1 MNPGWV
7 RSKIMADS
15 QVPLFPRKGAKGQ
28 YGPPV
33 TQIRSI
39 DSNSSLTAATSAYYD
54 HMVRQGFSEHT
65 IKAFSGDLRLL
76 QKYFSGSMIISKI
89 GTKDLNDFLTW
100 LLHYR
105 GVPCSPKSYARRVTT
120 IKSFFGWLASINAI
134 PYDPAAA
141 IVHTRVK
148 TPLPVYLNDEQA
160 EKFLDAAEYKLNGPK
175 PDPRPYLLAHLV
187 LQTGIKKSECVGIGL
202 ADIDRSDQQP
212 TVLIRYSNP
221 RMQHK
226 ERKLAFASELLP
238 ILDQYIEKYRPR
250 ENLFECTPRNLEYVL
265 ADISEAAG
273 LPNQVSFEMLRWT
286 SAVRDYRDGMDHDHL
301 RKKMGLSKIT
311 WRETSEKLGKL
322 SEPGL

>member
-1 MNPGWV
+1 MV
-7 RSKIMADS
+7 DS

-33 TQIRSI
+33 TQIKSV

-76 QKYFSGSMIISKI
+76 QKYFGGSMIISKI

-120 IKSFFGWLASINAI
+120 IKNFFGWLASVQAI
-134 PYDPAAA
+134 PHDPAAA

-148 TPLPVYLNDEQA
+148 TPLPVYLNDDQV
-160 EKFLDAAEYKLNGPK
+160 EKFLDAADRKLSGPK
-175 PDPRPYLLAHLV
+175 PDPRPYLLIHLV

-202 ADIDRSDQQP
+202 NDIDRSGRQP
-212 TVLIRYSNP
+212 TVLIRYNNP

-226 ERKLAFASELLP
+226 ERKLAFAAELLSV
-238 ILDQYIEKYRPR
+238 LDQYLEKYQPR
-250 ENLFECTPRNLEYVL
+250 EYLFECTPRNLEYVL
-265 ADISEAAG
+265 ADVSEMAG
-273 LPNQVSFEMLRWT
+273 LTNQVSFEMLRWT

-301 RKKMGLSKIT
+301 RQKMGLSKIT
-311 WRETSEKLGKL
+311 WRETSEKLAKL
-322 SEPGL
+322 ADPGL